1 MPDNIV
7 HINKTSL
14 FTHCKNIL
22 LQHIADGEK
31 AMQEAQEAANSE
43 EKSSMGDKYETGRAM
58 SQLAR
63 DMNASQVVKNKEE
76 LTSLLKLENTP
87 IGKQVIMGSLVY
99 CDTKLFYVSVALG
112 QVSIEEQTVTV
123 ISGKAPLAKAMLG
136 KQIGES
142 FTFNNNTFSIHH
154 IA

>member
-1 MPDNIV
+1 MPNQYP
-7 HINKTSL
+7 INKQVL

-22 LQHIADGEK
+22 LQHIAAGEK

-76 LTSLLKLENTP
+76 LTSLLKLENIP
-87 IGKQVIMGSLVY
+87 VGKQIIIGSLVY
-99 CDTKLFYVSVALG
+99 CDSKLFYVSVALG
-112 QVSIEEQTVTV
+112 QVVIEEQTIAV
-123 ISGKAPLAKAMLG
+123 ISSKAPLAKAMLG
-136 KQIGES
+136 KGVGES
-142 FTFNNNTFSIHH
+142 FAFNNNTYIIKH

>member
-1 MPDNIV
+1 MLNQYP
-7 HINKTSL
+7 INKQVL

-22 LQHIADGEK
+22 LQHIAAGEK

-76 LTSLLKLENTP
+76 LTSLLKLENIP
-87 IGKQVIMGSLVY
+87 VGKQIIMGSLVY
-99 CDTKLFYVSVALG
+99 CDSKLFYVSVALG
-112 QVSIEEQTVTV
+112 QVVIEEQTIAV
-123 ISGKAPLAKAMLG
+123 ISSKAPLAKAMLG
-136 KQIGES
+136 KGVGES
-142 FTFNNNTFSIHH
+142 FAFNNNTYIIKH